1 MSSKESCNLVFWA
14 PKWGMIVGPGAITCS
29 FFGLIA
35 LEHPGVCVWTMLM
48 GIVITFLEWGNAPC
62 CYKVTKAP
70 AKMHALFLSAAKM
83 GNYFVRGTFYILA
96 SIIMFF
102 HSEPLQ
108 ILAGV
113 AVMLLAFSYWVA
125 GYQGGSAYDESSS
138 ADYRNMDSK
147 ATGSDYSHEQQQVE
161 I

>member
-70 AKMHALFLSAAKM
+70 AKMHALFLSGLFATLYYVRSVTTRCALPSYTQRQKWETTLSAAH
-83 GNYFVRGTFYILA
+83 FISSRPLSCSFTVVRRPSPSLCLRA
-96 SIIMFF
+96 D
-102 HSEPLQ
+102 HSLQ
-108 ILAGV
+108 NRCKF
-113 AVMLLAFSYWVA
+113 LLVSP
-125 GYQGGSAYDESSS
+125 SCC
-138 ADYRNMDSK
+138 
-147 ATGSDYSHEQQQVE
+147 
-161 I
+161 